1 MQVIH
6 DVTNEDGIINLLID
20 KIKLLPNKTEFTIL
34 QLIDVDMNKVLA
46 VSIDTFKKLEEQGI
60 KVKQKF
66 DKDAIIRLSQSMIY
80 IKDSDDKLLRKEK
93 NKIKKFGVK

>member
-1 MQVIH
+1 MIH

-46 VSIDTFKKLEEQGI
+46 VSIDTFKKLEE
-60 KVKQKF
+60 
-66 DKDAIIRLSQSMIY
+66 
-80 IKDSDDKLLRKEK
+80 
-93 NKIKKFGVK
+93 

>member
-6 DVTNEDGIINLLID
+6 DVTYEDGIINLLID

-60 KVKQKF
+60 N
-66 DKDAIIRLSQSMIY
+66 
-80 IKDSDDKLLRKEK
+80 E
-93 NKIKKFGVK
+93 